1 MVRRTGETPV
11 RYLEQSTLRAV
22 SNRITMFQ
30 HRESRAISNSTVRYR
45 LLRWLI
51 LLELCLCACRTGG
64 PLTVAPATYRVAAS
78 GEEHLL
84 LPPPIP
90 VNYSESDVIRLRLK
104 VPARRNRSCVLDG
117 LVFRLAP
124 AADKEGGLVLTLP
137 SLKSWQEKLL
147 AAQSPSRSDAF
158 LNETGAFFDAVRALD
173 SKGCLPAGT
182 ALPIRDLILA
192 SLPIRL
198 DQGLFASYGYWA
210 GKGAMDLRPGLRL
223 EVERAYYRDTDVNAA
238 AKSLANYVGT
248 STATYDILEKQG
260 RSIRFHLT
268 GVEYKPQE
276 LAKRHDRGIPDFTL
290 ARLAGAAPFYRLLLA
305 SDFVPE
311 RIKRSALLIGSTSLD
326 RVNTVTKQFQARHG
340 LGCADLTQGPDTLCV
355 EFDGEVT
362 VSPQVQVMVNGQ
374 TRFVSWGSNLKA
386 VMGEQSAEQIAAA
399 MKTLRV
405 ERLFDSRFSE
415 IQFPRDDGGIL
426 ELTLVGGDRV
436 SW

>member
-51 LLELCLCACRTGG
+51 LLELCLWACRTGG

-158 LNETGAFFDAVRALD
+158 LNETGAFFGMPYAHSRARDACR
-173 SKGCLPAGT
+173 
-182 ALPIRDLILA
+182 
-192 SLPIRL
+192 
-198 DQGLFASYGYWA
+198 Q
-210 GKGAMDLRPGLRL
+210 
-223 EVERAYYRDTDVNAA
+223 ERRC
-238 AKSLANYVGT
+238 
-248 STATYDILEKQG
+248 Q
-260 RSIRFHLT
+260 F
-268 GVEYKPQE
+268 
-276 LAKRHDRGIPDFTL
+276 GI
-290 ARLAGAAPFYRLLLA
+290 
-305 SDFVPE
+305 
-311 RIKRSALLIGSTSLD
+311 
-326 RVNTVTKQFQARHG
+326 
-340 LGCADLTQGPDTLCV
+340 
-355 EFDGEVT
+355 
-362 VSPQVQVMVNGQ
+362 
-374 TRFVSWGSNLKA
+374 
-386 VMGEQSAEQIAAA
+386 
-399 MKTLRV
+399 
-405 ERLFDSRFSE
+405 
-415 IQFPRDDGGIL
+415 
-426 ELTLVGGDRV
+426 
-436 SW
+436 